1 MNKRIKEL
9 AEQATTPVDGYRT
22 ERILYE
28 ARLRLRH
35 KLDEEKFA
43 ELIVKECA
51 KIAELKEQGSN
62 EYDPNVS
69 VGWYIRQHFGVEE

>member
-1 MNKRIKEL
+1 MNKRIFTKLYKE
-9 AEQATTPVDGYRT
+9 AWGYFPCPAG
-22 ERILYE
+22 EPEL
-28 ARLRLRH
+28 
-35 KLDEEKFA
+35 EKFA
-43 ELIVKECA
+43 ELIVQECA